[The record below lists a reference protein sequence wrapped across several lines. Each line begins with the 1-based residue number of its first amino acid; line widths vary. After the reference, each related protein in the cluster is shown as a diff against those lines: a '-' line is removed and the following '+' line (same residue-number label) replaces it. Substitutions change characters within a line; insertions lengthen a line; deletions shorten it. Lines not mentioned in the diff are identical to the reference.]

1 MNLKVRAIR
10 DEGFDNAITLRLP
23 WKPSGIG
30 SSGTISL
37 PKGNSE
43 IDYPL
48 TANGSA
54 AIGTWKIVVL
64 GEANTKTGPLIV
76 SSALTELRIEKPF
89 MNIKIEMAAIERGQA
104 GDLFCKVEQLR
115 PFEGEAVVQLIGLP
129 AHTSTESRKI
139 TKDTKE
145 LIFPI
150 QSTKDARARTS
161 KTLFTAINI
170 PWNGHVLRQSA
181 GSGGQLRID
190 NPPKPRKNAPP
201 KAQGQAGR
209 RKKRG
214 AQAQAEKTTEPPRE
228 VAPHRQG
235 TRRGTPRP
243 NITVTP

>member
-1 MNLKVRAIR
+1 
-10 DEGFDNAITLRLP
+10 
-23 WKPSGIG
+23 
-30 SSGTISL
+30 
-37 PKGNSE
+37 
-43 IDYPL
+43 
-48 TANGSA
+48 
-54 AIGTWKIVVL
+54 
-64 GEANTKTGPLIV
+64 
-76 SSALTELRIEKPF
+76 

-170 PWNGHVLRQSA
+170 PWNGHLLRQSA

-190 NPPKPRKNAPP
+190 NPPKPRENAPP
-201 KAQGQAGR
+201 KPKAKPVAAKKEVPKPKKPLSRLEKLRLIAKERAAERRAQ
-209 RKKRG
+209 
-214 AQAQAEKTTEPPRE
+214 TSP
-228 VAPHRQG
+228 
-235 TRRGTPRP
+235 
-243 NITVTP
+243 